1 MILLYLELLPKT
13 LGVFGL
19 MERSVLNIVTSLL
32 ITARLAAANDNIFGL
47 SEWNENVLI
56 KYELIDLPKWH
67 LPTATPP
74 VIANLSGLTLL
85 LEIFIFNFF
94 LIQSC
99 TILNIFLCFA
109 LRLRISLDNSLS
121 DISGKTT

>member
-1 MILLYLELLPKT
+1 MILLYQELLPKT
-13 LGVFGL
+13 LGVFGV

-32 ITARLAAANDNIFGL
+32 ITARLAAANDNMFGL

-56 KYELIDLPKWH
+56 KNELTDLAKWH

-74 VIANLSGLTLL
+74 VIANLNGLTLL

-94 LIQSC
+94 LLQSR

>member
-32 ITARLAAANDNIFGL
+32 ITARLAAANDNMFGL

-56 KYELIDLPKWH
+56 KYELIDLAKWH
-67 LPTATPP
+67 LPTAIP
-74 VIANLSGLTLL
+74 
-85 LEIFIFNFF
+85 
-94 LIQSC
+94 Q
-99 TILNIFLCFA
+99 
-109 LRLRISLDNSLS
+109 
-121 DISGKTT
+121 